1 MRQQRT
7 QDPTMTTRRNA
18 TDNPD
23 ANRNSLSAN
32 VVNKLSGKASKATLR
47 EKRFEI
53 GGLIA

>member
-1 MRQQRT
+1 
-7 QDPTMTTRRNA
+7 MTTRRNA